1 MSRALTSSAAIKMFS
16 ISASRLERRTEHHY
30 VTVEP
35 PSMAA
40 SLEMLMDINELP
52 PTSNLPLFFFFL
64 GGVLLRSSKVTCRT
78 KQREWPRSAEAS

>member
-52 PTSNLPLFFFFL
+52 PTSNLPLFLFFFFRVFTAFL
-64 GGVLLRSSKVTCRT
+64 KGHL
-78 KQREWPRSAEAS
+78 